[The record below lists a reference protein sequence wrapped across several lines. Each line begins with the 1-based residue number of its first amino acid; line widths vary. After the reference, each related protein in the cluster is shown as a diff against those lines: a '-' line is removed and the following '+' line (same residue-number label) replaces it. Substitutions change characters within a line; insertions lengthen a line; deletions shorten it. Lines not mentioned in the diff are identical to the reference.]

1 MAKNNIL
8 KSDSFTLVR
17 KFKAVCKE
25 KDLHKD
31 WRNTEDEAILDAL
44 EHQDT
49 NISHRV
55 DIMVQEKQQ
64 YVLTIGQDK
73 IDRAIRLK

>member
-25 KDLHKD
+25 KDLNSD

-44 EHQDT
+44 AHQDG

-55 DIMVQEKQQ
+55 DKMVQEKQQ
-64 YVLTIGQDK
+64 YILTIGQDK
-73 IDRAIRLK
+73 IDNALKLR

>member
-17 KFKAVCKE
+17 QYTAVCKE
-25 KDLHKD
+25 KDLKIE
-31 WRNTEDEAILDAL
+31 WRDTEDEAILDAL
-44 EHQDT
+44 AHQDG

-55 DIMVQEKQQ
+55 DIMVQEKQK
-64 YVLTIGQDK
+64 YILTIGQDK
-73 IDRAIRLK
+73 IDKALKLK